1 MTDSDEDSH
10 FRSKAE
16 MLRVLRRLAVPQ
28 ETIAEIAAQLSDPV
42 DLHEVGALL
51 QAYGLTRDAAI
62 SQLGGSP

>member
-1 MTDSDEDSH
+1 
-10 FRSKAE
+10 
-16 MLRVLRRLAVPQ
+16 LAVPQ